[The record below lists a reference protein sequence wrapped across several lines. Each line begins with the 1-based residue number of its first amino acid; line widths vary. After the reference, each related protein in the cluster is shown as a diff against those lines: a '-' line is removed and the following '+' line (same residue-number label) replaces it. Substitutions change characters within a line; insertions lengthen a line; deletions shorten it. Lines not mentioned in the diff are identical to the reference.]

1 MNMKTKKIWLT
12 VYFSKSQA
20 LVKEMKGQKWKALTH
35 CLLNLPPS
43 EQLICE
49 LQTFFG
55 DKFFEL
61 QIDANHKSETK
72 YLCKE

>member
-1 MNMKTKKIWLT
+1 MKD
-12 VYFSKSQA
+12 QN
-20 LVKEMKGQKWKALTH
+20 WKALTH

-43 EQLICE
+43 EQLIELICE
-49 LQTFFG
+49 FQTFISG
-55 DKFFEL
+55 KFFEL